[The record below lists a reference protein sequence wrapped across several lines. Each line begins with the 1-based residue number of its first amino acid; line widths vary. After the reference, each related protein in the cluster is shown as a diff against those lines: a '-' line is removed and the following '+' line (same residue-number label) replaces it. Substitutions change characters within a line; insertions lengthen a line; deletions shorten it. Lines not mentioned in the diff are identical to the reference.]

1 MNPNLRYNPGTMA
14 KKKKRELTPRRA
26 RLIKEMLKGKTLAK
40 AGVSAGYSP
49 KNPAQSAFQ
58 ALSQMQQ
65 SMPEVMHRL
74 GLTRENLIEKHLK
87 PLLRARR
94 VKYFAHHGK
103 VKDSRKVEALE
114 IRCNA
119 LDMAFRL
126 EGSYAAPKADTQEIK
141 TVSCIVLDVPRP
153 PRPGMPE
160 GPATIKIEPTSSSV
174 TSPVRDAAANRNREP
189 LPPAK

>member
-1 MNPNLRYNPGTMA
+1 MA

-114 IRCNA
+114 VRCNA

-126 EGSYAAPKADTQEIK
+126 EGSYAPPAAEQTNK
-141 TVSCIVLDVPRP
+141 TVSVIVLDVPRP

-174 TSPVRDAAANRNREP
+174 TSPVRDAAANGNRKP